1 MFSIYSFLYIHHFGL
16 SKCDFFFSRT
26 YIWSNLKKLLNIMFL
41 FQRQE
46 LSINEKNCLYYVHV
60 EVHEHLAFIS
70 NLRLVLPPIFSIL
83 ICMQVE
89 TYNFN
94 VVMLFLSLILCYGM
108 VLKMIN
114 LRYHEVLTAL
124 SLSLCGTTKP
134 EQISFYV

>member
-1 MFSIYSFLYIHHFGL
+1 
-16 SKCDFFFSRT
+16 
-26 YIWSNLKKLLNIMFL
+26 MFL

-46 LSINEKNCLYYVHV
+46 LLINEKNCLCYVHV
-60 EVHEHLAFIS
+60 EVHEHLSFIS

-124 SLSLCGTTKP
+124 SLSFCVARPNLNKSHFMSKSTTSYHLFSTKFRLLN
-134 EQISFYV
+134 QNSWCCNV